1 MTTEEK
7 HMTHISPPV
16 IPDWIETMLPKENR
30 RCTVNVGDQKTM
42 HVMETGE
49 GFPILMLHGNPTWGF
64 LYRKIMMRLSGRNLR
79 CIAPDLIGLGFSTKP
94 DRIGEH
100 TLENHAAWLGSF
112 IDQLNVDGL
121 ILVIQDWG
129 GPIGMRAMADRP
141 HLLKGLVIQNTAIM
155 PPKPDFKPTP
165 FHKFSNMPV
174 ISDIAFRLFHF
185 PQNALHK
192 VQGDPESI
200 KGGVAKAYQF
210 PLKKFKDNLAPLAL
224 ARMVPS
230 SLTHPSVAGLQKCQA
245 LAESFKGPC
254 EIVWGKK
261 DPILGRVLPRIKNL
275 LPQAGVT
282 ETGAGH
288 FLQEEVPDQIAET
301 IGRVAKAIGAS

>member
-1 MTTEEK
+1 MNLLT
-7 HMTHISPPV
+7 SPI
-16 IPDWIETMLPKENR
+16 IPDWIENMLPKGHCRYSIE
-30 RCTVNVGDQKTM
+30 VGSQTTM
-42 HVMETGE
+42 HVMETGK
-49 GFPILMLHGNPTWGF
+49 GYPVLMLHGNPTWGF
-64 LYRKIMMRLSGRNLR
+64 LYRKIMDRLSGQNLR

-94 DRIGEH
+94 DRIQDH
-100 TLENHAAWLGSF
+100 TLENHAAWLGSL

-129 GPIGMRAMADRP
+129 GPIGMRALADRS
-141 HLLKGLVIQNTAIM
+141 HLLKGLVILNTAIM

-174 ISDIAFRLFHF
+174 ISDIVFRLFHF
-185 PQNALHK
+185 PQIALHK

-200 KGGVAKAYQF
+200 RGDVAKAYQY

-230 SLTHPSVAGLQKCQA
+230 SLIHPSVEPLKKCQA
-245 LAESFKGPC
+245 LAESFKCPC

-261 DPILGRVLPRIKNL
+261 DPILGRVLPRIKAL
-275 LPQAGVT
+275 LPQAIVT

-288 FLQEEVPDQIAET
+288 FLQEEVPDQIAEAVL
-301 IGRVAKAIGAS
+301 RAAGAGK